1 MRTRSFL
8 LAAGL
13 LASGLTPLALAT
25 PVGAA
30 VAKYADDYNGDGYHD
45 LAVGAPG
52 TDVGNASSAGAVV
65 VLYGSKSGAS
75 AANRSVVTQNT
86 SGVAGSA
93 ENQDYFGTSLAS
105 ADFNKD
111 GYADLA
117 VGATGEGVGIHTYVG
132 QVTILWG
139 SKKGL
144 SSGTA
149 LPQPSDTA
157 AEHGYSQGLA
167 AADFNGDGSPDL
179 TVTGQWQTRIYNGP
193 FKKTTGASASASNL
207 DTVGSTFDVGAG
219 DLTGDKAAER
229 VYTYATNSD
238 PGGEVG
244 YHTYTGRKTAVVDM
258 PKAEGDGRVTI
269 GDINGDGYGDL
280 VLANPE
286 DPANQEGTGHL
297 GGQVEIWYGG
307 KGGPDL
313 TQTPTVINQDTPGVP
328 GTGEESDFFGGSL
341 SLGDINGDK
350 YADLAVGAQYEGLN
364 GKRWVG
370 TVTVL
375 YGSAAGLTTK
385 GAAAYSQDTAG
396 CPRHRRD
403 PGRLRQRRP
412 SDRPR
417 QERQGRTGHLGPRR
431 ERQGRPSRPQGH
443 GLRPDHQGRE
453 EHHGGERRTQ
463 GDRVQLRRAARPV
476 APPPPLLS
484 PHFEGH
490 VCDSVAPRWPRRSWR
505 RP

>member
-13 LASGLTPLALAT
+13 LASGLMPLALST
-25 PVGAA
+25 PAGAA
-30 VAKYADDYNGDGYHD
+30 VAKYADDYNGDGYRD

-52 TDVGNASSAGAVV
+52 TDVGGASSAGAVV

-75 AANRSVVTQNT
+75 AANRSVITQNT
-86 SGVAGSA
+86 TGVAGSA
-93 ENQDYFGTSLAS
+93 ERQDNFGASLAS

-117 VGATGEGVGIHTYVG
+117 VGATGEGVGVDSYVG

-139 SKKGL
+139 GKKGL
-144 SSGTA
+144 SGGTA
-149 LPQPSDTA
+149 LPQPSDIA
-157 AEHGYSQGLA
+157 AEHAYSHGLA

-179 TVTGQWQTRIYNGP
+179 TVTGEWQTRIYNGP
-193 FKKTTGASASASNL
+193 FKKTTGNAASASYVG
-207 DTVGSTFDVGAG
+207 TVGATRDVGAG

-229 VYTYATNSD
+229 VYPYATTSH
-238 PGGEVG
+238 PGGQVR
-244 YHTYTGRKTAVVDM
+244 YHTYNGKKTVVVDM
-258 PKAEGDGRVTI
+258 PKAEGNSRVTI

-280 VLANPE
+280 VLADPG
-286 DPANQEGTGHL
+286 DPANQDGAGHL

-328 GTGEESDFFGGSL
+328 GTGEEADFFGGSL

-385 GAAAYSQDTAG
+385 GAATYSQDTAG
-396 CPRHRRD
+396 V
-403 PGRLRQRRP
+403 PGTAETQDGFGSAVRLIDLDKNGKAELVTTAP
-412 SDRPR
+412 GENAKGALLVLKGTAS
-417 QERQGRTGHLGPRR
+417 GLTTKGAKSITAANVGLKGTANSFGAHLA
-431 ERQGRPSRPQGH
+431 Q
-443 GLRPDHQGRE
+443 
-453 EHHGGERRTQ
+453 
-463 GDRVQLRRAARPV
+463 
-476 APPPPLLS
+476 
-484 PHFEGH
+484 
-490 VCDSVAPRWPRRSWR
+490 
-505 RP
+505 

>member
-25 PVGAA
+25 PAGAA
-30 VAKYADDYNGDGYHD
+30 VAKYTDDYNGDGYRD

-52 TDVGNASSAGAVV
+52 TDVGSASSAGAVV

-75 AANRSVVTQNT
+75 AANRSVITQNT

-93 ENQDYFGTSLAS
+93 ERQDHFGASLAS

-117 VGATGEGVGIHTYVG
+117 VGATGEGVGVDTYVG

-139 SKKGL
+139 GKKGL
-144 SSGTA
+144 TSGTA
-149 LPQPSDTA
+149 LPQPSTIA
-157 AEHGYSQGLA
+157 AEHSYSQGLA

-179 TVTGQWQTRIYNGP
+179 TVTGEWQTRIYNGP
-193 FKKTTGASASASNL
+193 FKKTTGNAASASYVG
-207 DTVGSTFDVGAG
+207 TVGATRDVGAG
-219 DLTGDKAAER
+219 DITGDKAAER
-229 VYTYATNSD
+229 LYPYPTTSH
-238 PGGEVG
+238 PGGQVR
-244 YHTYTGRKTAVVDM
+244 YHTYNGKKTVVVDM
-258 PKAEGDGRVTI
+258 PKAEGNRRVTV

-280 VLANPE
+280 VLANPG
-286 DPANQEGTGHL
+286 DPAMQDGAGHL

-328 GTGEESDFFGGSL
+328 GKGEESDFFGGSL
-341 SLGDINGDK
+341 SIGDINGDK
-350 YADLAVGAQYEGLN
+350 YADIAVGAQYEGLN

-385 GAAAYSQDTAG
+385 RAATYSQDTAG
-396 CPRHRRD
+396 V
-403 PGRLRQRRP
+403 PGTAETQDGFGSAVRLI
-412 SDRPR
+412 DLDKN
-417 QERQGRTGHLGPRR
+417 GRAELVVSAPGENARGALLVLKGTA
-431 ERQGRPSRPQGH
+431 S
-443 GLRPDHQGRE
+443 GLTTKGAKSITAANVGLKE
-453 EHHGGERRTQ
+453 TANSFG
-463 GDRVQLRRAARPV
+463 VQLAQ
-476 APPPPLLS
+476 
-484 PHFEGH
+484 
-490 VCDSVAPRWPRRSWR
+490 
-505 RP
+505 